1 MPDFR
6 GLGTQVNN
14 VLGSFPEVPYF
25 RFDEY
30 NWKKSEAGTFVKIR
44 PAYYTS
50 AVAKLKYLFD
60 LKEMS

>member
-14 VLGSFPEVPYF
+14 VLGSFPRVPYF

-44 PAYYTS
+44 PAQC
-50 AVAKLKYLFD
+50 AMCIF
-60 LKEMS
+60 

>member
-14 VLGSFPEVPYF
+14 VLGSFPEVPFF

-30 NWKKSEAGTFVKIR
+30 NWKKSEAGTIVKIK
-44 PAYYTS
+44 PAYWAT
-50 AVAKLKYLFD
+50 AKWVK
-60 LKEMS
+60 